1 MTIERSRSYNYKDPN
16 LPAVRKWLT
25 NKLQTALSDAV
36 TSLAREKVKYRFSN
50 VPDNFIWIEY
60 VLTPVDLSGQFLACF
75 SVTRRGYAVA
85 DAKLDFTTLDEIIDY
100 FKIPVVKVANYAELF
115 KKIKAGSTKSLYKV
129 TSGSGKYG
137 VVVDNRLK
145 DPLRYAGI
153 IESLGG
159 VSFNVAVNY
168 TGETISVS
176 NPNVGEVS
184 LSWPGFISTTLEAYP
199 LEEIEEIE

>member
-25 NKLQTALSDAV
+25 NKLESALVEAT

-50 VPDNFIWIEY
+50 VPDNYIWVEY

-85 DAKLDFTTLDEIIDY
+85 DARLDFTTLDDIIEY
-100 FKIPVVKVANYAELF
+100 FKIPVVKVENYAELF
-115 KKIKAGSTKSLYKV
+115 KKIKAGYTGSLFKV
-129 TSGSGKYG
+129 ASGSGKYG
-137 VVVDNRLK
+137 VVVDNRLG
-145 DPLRYAGI
+145 DPIRYSKI

-159 VSFNVAVNY
+159 VSFNIAVNY
-168 TGETISVS
+168 TGETISVA
-176 NPNVGEVS
+176 NPHVGEVG
-184 LSWPGFISTTLEAYP
+184 LSWPGFISTTLEVYP
-199 LEEIEEIE
+199 LEEIEAIE